1 MKNAFEELISRL
13 NIVEE
18 RISEPGNIS
27 VANKGM
33 FKKKNYDY
41 KLDNLDEVDKFL

>member
-18 RISEPGNIS
+18 RISELGNIS

-33 FKKKNYDY
+33 FKKK
-41 KLDNLDEVDKFL
+41 KTMPTNLIT